1 MANVRIDHFFH
12 PASNTYTYVVAEEET
27 AGHCVIIDSA
37 LDYDP
42 KSGRTATVA
51 ADEIMAHVRDHN
63 LVVDWILETHPHADH
78 ITAAP
83 YLKEQLGGRTGIGQG
98 VCQVQKNFKAVFN
111 LGDEFTTDGSQFDHL
126 FAEGE
131 RFAFGAASGQVW
143 STPGHTP
150 ACICYLIED
159 AVFVGDTIFMPDFGS
174 ARCDFPDGDART
186 LFHSVKRLL
195 ALPPETRMFMC
206 HDYGPGG
213 RKLRWLTSVA
223 EQRANNKH
231 MKDGVDEEEFVAM
244 RTARDNELDM
254 PALLLPSVQVNIRGG
269 QFPPAEENGVSYLKM
284 PLNTV

>member
-1 MANVRIDHFFH
+1 MANVRIEHFFH
-12 PASNTYTYVVAEEET
+12 PDSFTYTSVVAEE
-27 AGHCVIIDSA
+27 AGEHCVIIDSA

-42 KSGRTATVA
+42 KSGRTATIA
-51 ADEIMAHVRDHN
+51 ADEIVAHVRDNN

-83 YLKEQLGGRTGIGQG
+83 YLKEQLGGRIGIGQG
-98 VCQVQKNFKAVFN
+98 VCQVQRNFKAVFN
-111 LGDEFTTDGSQFDHL
+111 LGAEFAIDGSQFDHL

-131 RFAFGAASGQVW
+131 RFSFGAASGEVW

-150 ACICYLIED
+150 ACVCYLIED

-195 ALPPETRMFMC
+195 ALPPATRMFMC

-213 RKLRWLTSVA
+213 REYRWLTTVA
-223 EQRANNKH
+223 EQRADNKH
-231 MKDGVDEEEFVAM
+231 MNDGVGEEEFVAM

-254 PALLLPSVQVNIRGG
+254 PVLLLPAVQVNIRGG
-269 QFPPAEENGVSYLKM
+269 AFPPAEDNGVSYLKM
-284 PLNTV
+284 PLNAV